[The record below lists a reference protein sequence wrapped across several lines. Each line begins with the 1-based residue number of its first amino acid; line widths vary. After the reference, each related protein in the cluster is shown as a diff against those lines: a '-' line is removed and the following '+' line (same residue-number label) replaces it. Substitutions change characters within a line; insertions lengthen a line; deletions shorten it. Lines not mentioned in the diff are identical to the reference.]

1 MRFRRRRPCSGHE
14 AEAHVHYA
22 AATEA
27 GLDAVEPTLPRYHRS
42 VRAYA
47 AALTEG

>member
-1 MRFRRRRPCSGHE
+1 MRFRRRPCGGHE

-27 GLDAVEPTLPRYHRS
+27 GLDAVEPTLPPRYHRS